1 MTKMLSNSEE
11 TLNSLKRTADEMSD
25 DDSAS
30 ADPTQEEDSCSD
42 TGTIS
47 TNNNKRAKT
56 QEEKR
61 LDRILAN
68 RRSARR
74 SRERRKQLQDNL
86 EKSVFLLTKQ
96 NEDLTHENDDLK
108 QDVRNLMSLLN
119 EKRSLES
126 SPAPAPPAAACN
138 LSDSSLYQELLLR
151 MAESGSSSAGG
162 NNVIS
167 ATADRNN
174 SYSTALAASLQNR
187 QLLADLSF
195 LGGASA
201 GNGQQQFYNANAKS
215 PGLIGGRAWDLR

>member
-1 MTKMLSNSEE
+1 MLSNCEE
-11 TLNSLKRTADEMSD
+11 NLNSLKRNAEEMSD
-25 DDSAS
+25 DDS

-42 TGTIS
+42 AGTS
-47 TNNNKRAKT
+47 GTNSNKRAKT

-96 NEDLTHENDDLK
+96 NEDLSHENDGLK

-119 EKRSLES
+119 EKRSLGS
-126 SPAPAPPAAACN
+126 SPVPPPPPPAACT

-162 NNVIS
+162 NNVIG
-167 ATADRNN
+167 NN
-174 SYSTALAASLQNR
+174 SYSTALAASMQKR
-187 QLLADLSF
+187 QLLADLSY
-195 LGGASA
+195 LGGAST
-201 GNGQQQFYNANAKS
+201 GHGQQFYSAKGS
-215 PGLIGGRAWDLR
+215 GLIGGRWDLR

>member
-1 MTKMLSNSEE
+1 MTKMLSNCEE
-11 TLNSLKRTADEMSD
+11 NLNSLKRNAEEMSD
-25 DDSAS
+25 DDS

-42 TGTIS
+42 AGTS
-47 TNNNKRAKT
+47 GTNSNKRAKT

-96 NEDLTHENDDLK
+96 NEDLSHENDGLK

-119 EKRSLES
+119 EKRSLGS
-126 SPAPAPPAAACN
+126 SPAPPPPPPAACG

-162 NNVIS
+162 NNVIG
-167 ATADRNN
+167 NN
-174 SYSTALAASLQNR
+174 SYSTALAASMQKR
-187 QLLADLSF
+187 QLLADLSY
-195 LGGASA
+195 LGGAST
-201 GNGQQQFYNANAKS
+201 GHGQQFYSAKGS
-215 PGLIGGRAWDLR
+215 GLIGGRWDLR

>member
-1 MTKMLSNSEE
+1 MTKMLSNCEE
-11 TLNSLKRTADEMSD
+11 NLNSLKRNAEEMSD
-25 DDSAS
+25 DDS

-42 TGTIS
+42 AGTS
-47 TNNNKRAKT
+47 GTNSNKRAKT

-96 NEDLTHENDDLK
+96 NEDLSHENDGLK

-119 EKRSLES
+119 EKRSLGS
-126 SPAPAPPAAACN
+126 SPAPPPPHPAACG

-162 NNVIS
+162 NNVIA

-174 SYSTALAASLQNR
+174 SYSTALAASLQKR

-195 LGGASA
+195 LGGAST
-201 GNGQQQFYNANAKS
+201 GHGQQFYSAKG
-215 PGLIGGRAWDLR
+215 PGLIGGRWDLR